1 MKCKALSGTI
11 AGHMYHT
18 VRRALINYE
27 ELAAGLEDAWLVAGL
42 HDHAIVES
50 IQPETLDRTY
60 RAELFPEHPEPLTDG
75 WSPPWVELNM
85 LWTPA
90 HQLYAEGR
98 EMAPGPLELAWTY
111 TVDVRSFDR
120 SDAELLR
127 AFNAAVR
134 AALRRV
140 APDVPAPTDYIA
152 VEVRRGY
159 RMDEKPALSYLQI
172 IGTNVTDLSDLWGN
186 RNAEALREVLRD
198 ELIIVASLLHSL
210 GETFAPGG
218 IGGYRSV
225 DTA

>member
-1 MKCKALSGTI
+1 
-11 AGHMYHT
+11 MYHT